1 MAGNQRGVASNDPRF
16 SAEEDKMLKKLKRRA
31 LYLVV
36 TFIIENVIFP
46 DKGWG
51 LSLKPN
57 VYAPTVAGM
66 EID

>member
-1 MAGNQRGVASNDPRF
+1 
-16 SAEEDKMLKKLKRRA
+16 MLKKLKRRA

-51 LSLKPN
+51 AGFSLKPA
-57 VYAPTVAGM
+57 VHAPTVAGM

>member
-1 MAGNQRGVASNDPRF
+1 
-16 SAEEDKMLKKLKRRA
+16 MLKKLKRRA

-51 LSLKPN
+51 LSLRPD
-57 VYAPTVAGM
+57 VHAQTVAEM